1 MGPLLLLAMTGCA
14 YLVEQRDIPDQVD
27 WSGYV
32 YAGVPADDV
41 PLLEDGT
48 IEILDRDGAALA
60 DAEARQ
66 DYEDALG
73 YWTLDV
79 PVDTDVA
86 LRLSGADVVPT
97 LWLGTTPSGRG
108 YWLGGALYAR
118 GAEETAA
125 LFDALDGYQGLAPQ
139 ALADGAIAHLV
150 GQPWDRDAV
159 AGATWSATDGA
170 GEDAAV
176 VLLVAD
182 EEGNLSDAG
191 TGPVDMIVAVNLVPG
206 TVSLQVDAA
215 DGRTGRA
222 DWPAQGGD
230 LISAMWFQLAEDSNR

>member
-1 MGPLLLLAMTGCA
+1 MGLLLLLAMTGCT
-14 YLVEQRDIPDQVD
+14 YLVEQRDLPEQVE

-66 DYEDALG
+66 DYENTLG

-79 PVDTDVA
+79 PVDTEVA
-86 LRLSGADVVPT
+86 LRLSGADVVST
-97 LWLGTTPSGRG
+97 LWLGTTPTGNG

-118 GAEETAA
+118 GVDETAE
-125 LFDALDGYQGLAPQ
+125 LFDALDGYQGLSPQ
-139 ALADGAIAHLV
+139 ELSDGEIAHLV

-159 AGATWSATDGA
+159 AGATWSATDGE
-170 GEDAAV
+170 GSDAAV

-182 EEGNLSDAG
+182 DEGNLSDAG
-191 TGPVDMIVAVNLVPG
+191 TGPVDLIIAVNLAPG
-206 TVSLQVDAA
+206 TVSLQVDAD
-215 DGRTGRA
+215 DGRTARA
-222 DWPAQGGD
+222 EWPAQGGD
-230 LISAMWFQLAEDSNR
+230 LVSAMWFQLPEESTP